1 MGLGTTFPLTGDL
14 HPVALLFHT
23 HWPGLEQDPGAHPS
37 RGELGRP
44 GGSSSH
50 TPDSTIESPSVAWVV
65 LWRWAPHDRLPGWV
79 KHPPSRTLQCK
90 PRLPSR
96 LQCCDLLAAPPRQGP
111 RQEEFKHPQEK
122 PPAIDPRIG
131 LPKRSRA
138 FIKEP
143 WRWGR
148 SSPFL
153 LPFFCLPSHSPRLCP
168 PRRGHSESSPVTACR
183 GGERLCLLPLS
194 CRSLSR
200 QAPRG
205 WSRPLWTLGF

>member
-1 MGLGTTFPLTGDL
+1 MENISCIYSIL
-14 HPVALLFHT
+14 
-23 HWPGLEQDPGAHPS
+23 
-37 RGELGRP
+37 GELGRP

-90 PRLPSR
+90 PRLPSW